1 MGILE
6 RIFSVQNMLP
16 KKHIRGEIPSS
27 AQAYKNVWHI
37 AGPSVLEMVAQSII
51 GSVDTMM
58 VGTLGSAAIAAVG
71 LTNQPRMLMLAVFF
85 AMNAGVTAIVA
96 RRKGEGRPEEANRTL
111 RNALLLIL
119 GLTFV
124 IMIAALAFS
133 RQLMELAGAQPDT
146 IDDANTYFRILAWAL
161 PINALNMCIN
171 AAQRGVGNT
180 RITMMVNIIANLVN
194 VAFNYLLIGG
204 NLGFPALGVTGAALA
219 TVLGFTVALVLS
231 LISILGHSKN
241 NGFLRLSFKADWRLH
256 SDTVRAITRVGGN
269 AMIEQVAMRIGFF
282 VYARIVAD
290 LGTKA
295 FAAHQVCM
303 QFLNITF
310 TVGDGIGIAATALVG
325 QKLGEKRPDLSML
338 YGKVSQRMAFA
349 ASMTLLSV
357 LIIFRTPL
365 VSMFIDETRDPE
377 VLALASQVMIMVAL
391 FQPFQTSSV
400 VISGCLRGAGDNRFV
415 ARIMLVCVTF
425 IRPLLSLLA
434 IYRLNFGLMGA
445 WAASLVDMSIRLLC
459 VYTRFNSA
467 KWFDIKV

>member
-51 GSVDTMM
+51 GLMDTMM
-58 VGTLGSAAIAAVG
+58 VGTLGSTAIAAVG

-119 GLTFV
+119 GLAFV

-194 VAFNYLLIGG
+194 VVFNYLLIGG

-219 TVLGFTVALVLS
+219 TVLGFAVALVLS

-415 ARIMLVCVTF
+415 ARIMLVCVTL

-434 IYRLNFGLMGA
+434 IHKLNFGLMGA